1 MKKSRSVL
9 AVTTGDVFFLSQMGC
24 ETVELS
30 KSCTS
35 TGNTLGVDL
44 RRGRRRFSG
53 TLQLPPLSWRQG
65 ERARTPERDPIS
77 RPTTLQLRTPPR
89 IAITPV
95 DQDRW
100 VNLQRDEWGS
110 VTTLD
115 WGGGKGHGGWENG
128 A

>member
-9 AVTTGDVFFLSQMGC
+9 AVTTGDMGC

-95 DQDRW
+95 DQDRRRSPCEIQLSLHTEGLTPAQG
-100 VNLQRDEWGS
+100 VLGS
-110 VTTLD
+110 SPMSWILI
-115 WGGGKGHGGWENG
+115 
-128 A
+128 

>member
-95 DQDRW
+95 DQDSAISKVCLCSLRFAPS
-100 VNLQRDEWGS
+100 NPTFHTKFR
-110 VTTLD
+110 
-115 WGGGKGHGGWENG
+115 
-128 A
+128 